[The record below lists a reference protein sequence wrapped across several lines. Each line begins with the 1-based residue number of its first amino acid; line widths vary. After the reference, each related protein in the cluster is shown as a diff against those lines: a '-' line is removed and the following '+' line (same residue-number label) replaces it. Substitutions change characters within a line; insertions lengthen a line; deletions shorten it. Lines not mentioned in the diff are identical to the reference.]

1 MKSDFHKH
9 DSKSSELYEFLCF
22 LFFSIPCAMSYV
34 RSCSKMLIFLF
45 FINWLNEE
53 YFILNC
59 MTSKLVFDMLIIEVD
74 EQLKVLFLIITLY
87 KYNYIKSNIM
97 IHQSI
102 T

>member
-1 MKSDFHKH
+1 
-9 DSKSSELYEFLCF
+9 
-22 LFFSIPCAMSYV
+22 
-34 RSCSKMLIFLF
+34 MLIFLF